1 MKRFSLLLGI
11 TLLAFTSSA
20 IAEKFYKWVDEN
32 GVTHY
37 GAQPPSNQDASVVNT
52 RANASSSQGDAIEA
66 LNERREADAKQKE
79 NARKAEAESRKAS
92 ENPDAASEERCAGH
106 KKNLE
111 ILQNKPIVRRENP
124 ETGEMEVLDQE
135 QREEMMSEAR
145 KALEKCEEM

>member
-66 LNERREADAKQKE
+66 LNERREAEAKQRE
-79 NARKAEAESRKAS
+79 AASKAAEEAKREAQ
-92 ENPDAASEERCAGH
+92 NPDEVAKERCDGH
-106 KKNLE
+106 RKNLE
-111 ILQNKPIVRRENP
+111 TLQNKPTVRRENP